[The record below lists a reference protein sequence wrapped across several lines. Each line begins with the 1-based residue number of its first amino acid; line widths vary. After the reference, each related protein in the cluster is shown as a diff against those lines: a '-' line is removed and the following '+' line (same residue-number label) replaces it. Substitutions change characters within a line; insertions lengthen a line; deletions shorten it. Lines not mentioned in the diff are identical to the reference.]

1 MNSALL
7 KDRIDIYELQTE
19 TTKVGTIRQSYV
31 FKYSARACVQ
41 FKGENQVVSE
51 GEVFYP
57 VTMNFIVRS
66 HVPVVETDRIYYDNK
81 KWRILSIDKNQ
92 YYNDKNIL
100 CTLINE

>member
-7 KDRIDIYELQTE
+7 KDRIDIYELITE
-19 TTKVGTIRQSYV
+19 TTKVGTVRQTYV

-51 GEVFYP
+51 GEVFFP
-57 VTMNFIVRS
+57 ITTNFIVRS
-66 HVPVVETDRIYYDNK
+66 HVPVVETDRIYFDNK
-81 KWRILSIDKNQ
+81 KWKILSIDKNK

-100 CTLINE
+100 CTLVNE